1 MQKKNIALAAPLTS
15 YSGYGEYGR
24 AIALMLIDLYKDNEN
39 INIFLFDLTGE
50 TLSKSEIFNLK
61 SSKYKEIE
69 LYIKSNED
77 IQKQFFDIFMTVS
90 IPQAFAQKGLVN
102 IGITALAEADKVH
115 PQLIEHC
122 NRMDEVFVMSDF
134 NIDTL
139 KKSMFKLQD
148 ERQIKIN
155 VPVNKIGVPF
165 IQIKSKGNTDITEF
179 IDNIP
184 QKFLFL
190 SVGEW
195 LPGSVGN
202 DRKDI
207 GALIATFLRGFG
219 NSKDVGLLLKV
230 NQGRSS
236 ILSQYSMREKINE
249 IVKGL
254 GTEIDI
260 PNVYFISGNLT
271 QSQMQEIYMHNKV
284 KAYITF
290 THGESLGLPIME
302 FIGSTGKPALI
313 PYHSGIMEYI
323 KPEYSQILI
332 HKQTQIHPELLQSFM
347 REFVIP
353 ESRWYTIDYQ
363 YALYKMGELI
373 NNYSHVLGKFKN
385 QQANIRYNYSKD
397 ILQEQLNNI
406 LSKYLIQETQM

>member
-69 LYIKSNED
+69 LYIKPNEE
-77 IQKQFFDIFMTVS
+77 IQNQLFDIFMIVS
-90 IPQAFAQKGLVN
+90 IPHAFIQKGLIN
-102 IGITALAEADKVH
+102 IGITALAEVDKVH
-115 PQLIEHC
+115 PQLIEYC
-122 NRMDEVFVMSDF
+122 NRMDEVLVMSDF

-139 KKSMFKLQD
+139 KRSSFKLQD
-148 ERQIKIN
+148 GRQVKIN
-155 VPVNKIGVPF
+155 VPFNKIGIPF
-165 IQIKSKGNTDITEF
+165 IQATLEGNTDITEF
-179 IDNIP
+179 IDNIT

-219 NSKDVGLLLKV
+219 NNKDVGLLLKV

-254 GTEIDI
+254 GIEIDI

-406 LSKYLIQETQM
+406 LSKYLIQETQI